1 MSMVSMGTGNF
12 DTLHERK
19 RARFPHKKNS
29 QTLISL

>member
-19 RARFPHKKNS
+19 RARFPHKKKFTNFN
-29 QTLISL
+29 